1 MVLDNVTQSSFG
13 LNVIIE
19 WKILDCVQ
27 PSSDGDNILNNEKIN
42 MNKDNCLSFITPVL
56 GFLQNAMTSKSGLQ
70 DSRFDTIF
78 MGGTTL
84 TEDDQERLGRFSA
97 DKFYN
102 IVYALH
108 NPTQPAYPG
117 LCVVFTDG
125 ESRSLILKNGKL
137 WKRDRHSL
145 AIIIFSEAG
154 LNVKI
159 SNKGR
164 MVIRESR
171 QTYHEVGF
179 QLAEEAVATGSVAHP
194 VRTTVIGDVGGL
206 IAVMDTETL
215 IRICGN

>member
-1 MVLDNVTQSSFG
+1 
-13 LNVIIE
+13 
-19 WKILDCVQ
+19 
-27 PSSDGDNILNNEKIN
+27 
-42 MNKDNCLSFITPVL
+42 MNKDNCLGLITPVL
-56 GFLQNAMTSKSGLQ
+56 GFLKNAMISKAGLQ

-78 MGGTTL
+78 LGGPSL

-97 DKFYN
+97 AKFYN
-102 IVYALH
+102 IVYASH

-117 LCVVFTDG
+117 LCAVFTDG
-125 ESRSLILKNGKL
+125 DSRSLILKNGKL

-171 QTYHEVGF
+171 QTFHDGGF
-179 QLAEEAVATGSVAHP
+179 RLAEEAVATGSIGHP
-194 VRTTVIGDVGGL
+194 VRTAVIGDVGGL
-206 IAVMDTETL
+206 ITVMDTETL
-215 IRICGN
+215 MRICSN